1 MLASHLVAA
10 GVLPVK
16 IIIVVLAIGG
26 VIFWRLALR
35 ILVILL
41 VLLVV
46 SGAVA
51 FFQGFVHGIG

>member
-26 VIFWRLALR
+26 VIFCGLPCG
-35 ILVILL
+35 
-41 VLLVV
+41 
-46 SGAVA
+46 SS
-51 FFQGFVHGIG
+51 